1 MYSENLSQS
10 SNADNNKDSQNLIF
24 SNKRNH
30 ISEVWNYFEKIEW
43 GKDKKIAK
51 CIIAKCTHNAFS
63 CGKEGTTRPLWH
75 HLENSHWMVYVK
87 TEEYYKKKKK
97 TQIESGNIEEFLKKS
112 SVSPVNSST
121 TIDNEKFHDMIAI
134 WLINCQRPFLTA
146 EDPEL
151 IEIFRY
157 LNPNV
162 KPVKA
167 DAIKNTIMKL
177 YKEGKRELK
186 VYLSTINS
194 KISFTSDLWTSP
206 NNKAFVSATAHYID
220 DDWVLHE
227 TVVDF
232 GLMKG
237 KHEGV
242 KIANGFF
249 DVLKDYDIISK
260 FQAITLDNAS
270 NNDTFVRELATKLRE
285 ETETEELNSAIRT
298 SPQWVELLEN
308 ACNACK
314 IKVLKPI
321 LDCTTRW
328 NSTHDMIRNGLYL
341 KPALNTLTSIHDDLH
356 QYAISH
362 TQWATLEKIV
372 EFLEP
377 FKDLTLK
384 MSTSSYSTAYLIIP
398 LFNIIIDHVE
408 DTADLSEGEVTGKI
422 QIAAK
427 AARDKLVRYYS
438 KTNMFMMLCTALD
451 PRRKLYY
458 FTKKGFLDDDIS
470 ETKMLMRHLLEIH
483 YTSTSISITNSSS
496 INDSNTN
503 KDTDVLAWW
512 KAHQKQ
518 FPHLACIA
526 RDYLSIPAT
535 STSSERLFSSSKN
548 MITDKRCK
556 LAPKTV
562 RAGQCLKS
570 WMQGPLKE
578 KLGIYSSK

>member
-30 ISEVWNYFEKIEW
+30 ISE
-43 GKDKKIAK
+43 
-51 CIIAKCTHNAFS
+51 
-63 CGKEGTTRPLWH
+63 EGTTRPLWH

-97 TQIESGNIEEFLKKS
+97 TQIEI
-112 SVSPVNSST
+112 NSST

-177 YKEGKRELK
+177 YKE
-186 VYLSTINS
+186 N
-194 KISFTSDLWTSP
+194 LWTSP

-270 NNDTFVRELATKLRE
+270 NNDTFVWELATKLRE

-298 SPQWVELLEN
+298 SPQRVELLEN

-427 AARDKLVRYYS
+427 AARDKL
-438 KTNMFMMLCTALD
+438 
-451 PRRKLYY
+451 
-458 FTKKGFLDDDIS
+458 KGFLDDDIS

-496 INDSNTN
+496 INDSNSNTNRTVTQSMLDADFDEDENDVDELECYISEKPAN

>member
-30 ISEVWNYFEKIEW
+30 ISE
-43 GKDKKIAK
+43 
-51 CIIAKCTHNAFS
+51 
-63 CGKEGTTRPLWH
+63 EGTTRPLWH

-220 DDWVLHE
+220 DDWVLHK

-328 NSTHDMIRNGLYL
+328 NFTHDMIRNGLYL

-377 FKDLTLK
+377 FKDLT
-384 MSTSSYSTAYLIIP
+384 
-398 LFNIIIDHVE
+398 
-408 DTADLSEGEVTGKI
+408 
-422 QIAAK
+422 
-427 AARDKLVRYYS
+427 
-438 KTNMFMMLCTALD
+438 
-451 PRRKLYY
+451 
-458 FTKKGFLDDDIS
+458 
-470 ETKMLMRHLLEIH
+470 
-483 YTSTSISITNSSS
+483 
-496 INDSNTN
+496 
-503 KDTDVLAWW
+503 
-512 KAHQKQ
+512 
-518 FPHLACIA
+518 
-526 RDYLSIPAT
+526 
-535 STSSERLFSSSKN
+535 
-548 MITDKRCK
+548 
-556 LAPKTV
+556 
-562 RAGQCLKS
+562 
-570 WMQGPLKE
+570 
-578 KLGIYSSK
+578 